1 MFSLY
6 LESKF
11 WNTNIP
17 LISKVENLDEK
28 KKFVR
33 KNPIATVLNGRYS
46 SWNDRE
52 TR

>member
-28 KKFVR
+28 EKFVC
-33 KNPIATVLNGRYS
+33 KNPILNGRHS